1 MPRSLACWRSLF
13 RGKAVPSEGGN
24 VVVRYRLNLP
34 EGRDVTIRI
43 SMCVT
48 VCFAQVITHGSWF
61 TVVHTPCA
69 VCAVDG
75 TYSRVM
81 SQKMGDISSGD
92 LTEWLSARGLSSE
105 TCDALACAGLG
116 GATLLE
122 LCEDDLADEELGL
135 EPDEIAKLLELIVA
149 AQQARDDDDED
160 GDGGDAD
167 GEASALAIGGS
178 FGTLLSVGLVC
189 FDITMIIAELPH
201 ADSKM
206 RAQRSVHGAG
216 GNAANT
222 CVACCRLAPAGLAP
236 HKKVR
241 LLTRLGDDALAA
253 QVCWCVLVCVCV
265 CACGVVVESGSRLAR
280 V

>member
-1 MPRSLACWRSLF
+1 
-13 RGKAVPSEGGN
+13 
-24 VVVRYRLNLP
+24 
-34 EGRDVTIRI
+34 
-43 SMCVT
+43 
-48 VCFAQVITHGSWF
+48 
-61 TVVHTPCA
+61 
-69 VCAVDG
+69 
-75 TYSRVM
+75 M
-81 SQKMGDISSGD
+81 SQKLGDISSGD

-253 QVCWCVLVCVCV
+253 QVCWCVLVCVCARV
-265 CACGVVVESGSRLAR
+265 AWWSNQDLASRGFELCRRRIRRDHASCACFAYVYVDVVYYLEGSGSRLGATSAANPLLR
-280 V
+280 